1 MDNRPNLRETKGC
14 HTTGKNVIVRN
25 INMELDEIK
34 DHIDKYYKEIMECDY
49 FVTAEKVKN
58 TFLVVLELL

>member
-1 MDNRPNLRETKGC
+1 
-14 HTTGKNVIVRN
+14 
-25 INMELDEIK
+25 MELDEIK
-34 DHIDKYYKEIMECDY
+34 DHIDKYYKEIMELDY